1 MIFSWASRFLNRPS
15 KWLSYLNEAV
25 YPTYIVHMHLTFLPI
40 IILYIIGVGYYLGL
54 AIGTAMVV
62 VGVMLCFEVVRRA
75 SLARPLFGIKGGKE
89 EVAKLWPYNQTEDDS
104 LRMVLSLT
112 FHALSLGVIFVLYV
126 FLISAGWLGG

>member
-1 MIFSWASRFLNRPS
+1 M
-15 KWLSYLNEAV
+15 
-25 YPTYIVHMHLTFLPI
+25 
-40 IILYIIGVGYYLGL
+40 
-54 AIGTAMVV
+54 
-62 VGVMLCFEVVRRA
+62 CFEVVRRA